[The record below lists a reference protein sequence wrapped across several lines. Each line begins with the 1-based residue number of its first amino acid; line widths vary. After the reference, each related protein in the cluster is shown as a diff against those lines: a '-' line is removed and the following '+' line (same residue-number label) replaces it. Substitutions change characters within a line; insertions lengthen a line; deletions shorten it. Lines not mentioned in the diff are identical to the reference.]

1 MAARDYDSHPVS
13 DSLGLKD
20 AILGL
25 ANDLQEIMSWLES
38 LGVATSEYR
47 HVFLMPECT
56 DAAQLAEAYRALTPI
71 CLRYGFSLGQRLHI
85 AMWGHTPGT

>member
-1 MAARDYDSHPVS
+1 MAVASWQIKPVIRWRRPE
-13 DSLGLKD
+13 D
-20 AILGL
+20 L